1 VGLDA
6 TWRGL
11 HWYNLA
17 VATFLVVR
25 RRSGPA
31 WDPARPM
38 EEQTDWDAHAAYM
51 DDLADKGLFV
61 LAGPLA
67 DEVRVA
73 FAVEAESEEAVRET
87 LAADPWHETHL
98 LIDSIEPWTIRID
111 GRRDE
116 HRVFR
121 IGGISYL
128 RIPAEDPR
136 RSADFY
142 EAVFG
147 WNVRGDPDSPSFD
160 DGTGHV
166 IGHFMSDLPVAG
178 DAGMRPY
185 IYVERVD
192 DALDK
197 VVANGGEVVTPP
209 YPEGDL
215 WVATFRDPAGN
226 QVGVW
231 QRGPR

>member
-1 VGLDA
+1 
-6 TWRGL
+6 
-11 HWYNLA
+11 
-17 VATFLVVR
+17 
-25 RRSGPA
+25 
-31 WDPARPM
+31 
-38 EEQTDWDAHAAYM
+38 M
-51 DDLADKGLFV
+51 DDLAGKGFFV
-61 LAGPLA
+61 LGGPLA
-67 DEVRVA
+67 DEVRVVL
-73 FAVEAESEEAVRET
+73 AVEAESAEAVRET

-98 LIDSIEPWTIRID
+98 LIDSIEPWTIRVD

-116 HRVFR
+116 PSVFR
-121 IGGISYL
+121 VGGISYL
-128 RIPAEDPR
+128 RILSDDPR

-142 EAVFG
+142 HAVFG
-147 WNVRGDPDSPSFD
+147 WNMRGESDSPSFD

-166 IGHFMSDLPVAG
+166 IGHFVPGQTVADG
-178 DAGMRPY
+178 VRPY

-192 DALDK
+192 DTLEK
-197 VVANGGEVVTPP
+197 VAAQGGEIVTPP